1 MAIIFD
7 PSNLRIILDSPT
19 VTVNQIFSRWEDWVT
34 QGDNIK
40 YLPAFRTV
48 GGDALLVGLDVPF
61 YFFLING
68 WRIRPME
75 ADHTLVIE
83 GNLFV
88 DGGGDPIVQTLGN
101 YNVLT
106 RSVVPMQAQVV
117 QALPAAITPTD
128 LANISAAIWLQ
139 LLANG
144 NTAEANLLAAKVA
157 AQNAFSVAA
166 SQ

>member
-7 PSNLRIILDSPT
+7 ATNRRIILDSAT
-19 VTVNQIFSRWEDWVT
+19 VTVSHIFSRWEDWVA

-48 GGDALLVGLDVPF
+48 GGDALLIGLDVPF
-61 YFFLING
+61 YFFLTNG

-75 ADHTLVIE
+75 ADHTLVID

-88 DGGGDPIVQTLGN
+88 DGGGDPIVPTLGN
-101 YNVLT
+101 FNVLI

-117 QALPAAITPTD
+117 QAAAAAITPTD
-128 LANISAAIWLQ
+128 LTNIAGAVWSNPFVSK
-139 LLANG
+139 LL
-144 NTAEANLLAAKVA
+144 TVAK
-157 AQNAFSVAA
+157 FLGLK
-166 SQ
+166 